1 MASWAAP
8 CGPLEPLSAA
18 GAQGDGSGDDGSG
31 DGRVHSATMALCDGG
46 PCRRQW
52 LGLGLGLGLGVGVG
66 VGLGLG
72 RAAGTPPPPLRSHG
86 RKPPPMP
93 EGEMRLSR
101 DGATESAA
109 WLTGG
114 R

>member
-31 DGRVHSATMALCDGG
+31 DGKDGKVHSATMALCDGG

-52 LGLGLGLGLGVGVG
+52 LGLGLG
-66 VGLGLG
+66 
-72 RAAGTPPPPLRSHG
+72 
-86 RKPPPMP
+86 
-93 EGEMRLSR
+93 
-101 DGATESAA
+101 
-109 WLTGG
+109 
-114 R
+114 